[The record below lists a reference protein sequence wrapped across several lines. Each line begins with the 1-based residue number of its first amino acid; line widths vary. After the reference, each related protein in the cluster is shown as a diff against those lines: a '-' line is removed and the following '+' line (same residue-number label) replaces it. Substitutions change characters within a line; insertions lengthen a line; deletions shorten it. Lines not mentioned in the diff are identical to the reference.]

1 MVYLCIQSHIVP
13 KNPKKI
19 SGEVKL
25 TIANI
30 EQQGGCTLGDCI
42 FGYLLPM
49 YYLTLYFC
57 NSLIFNDFNN
67 S

>member
-1 MVYLCIQSHIVP
+1 MVYFCIIMVYLCIQSHIVP

-19 SGEVKL
+19 SEEVKL

-30 EQQGGCTLGDCI
+30 EQQGGCTLRDCI

-49 YYLTLYFC
+49 
-57 NSLIFNDFNN
+57 
-67 S
+67 